1 MTSRSVKIAF
11 GAGAALAGIVLGAA
25 RLAGLDEPPAAIAEV
40 AAPAAPADAA
50 TSPAASPPRA
60 EASPQWRVQKKDTK
74 REEVPAG
81 ILARVASRRGASRPT
96 CPAQPAAA
104 GAPRAAAP
112 ATASKAS
119 TAASD
124 GCAPSAAGQ
133 VESVEIEWHAP
144 SPTH

>member
-40 AAPAAPADAA
+40 AAPAAPADAP

-81 ILARVASRRGASRPT
+81 ILARVASRRASRPT

-119 TAASD
+119 SAASD